1 MKNIILFF
9 LILSNTFVFSQTS
22 EGVNYKNTFNEV
34 NEKPQKNIT
43 YKIQVLSSS
52 VHDMIKFKYFLEE
65 YKCEIEYHKTK
76 IGSEVYRY
84 MISPKENTWI
94 SANMLLEETTF
105 NFQNPYIV
113 VYYKNKRQ
121 N

>member
-43 YKIQVLSSS
+43 YKISVCISVRITERQTEKGIVWLSAGRG
-52 VHDMIKFKYFLEE
+52 E
-65 YKCEIEYHKTK
+65 
-76 IGSEVYRY
+76 
-84 MISPKENTWI
+84 P
-94 SANMLLEETTF
+94 
-105 NFQNPYIV
+105 
-113 VYYKNKRQ
+113 
-121 N
+121 

>member
-1 MKNIILFF
+1 
-9 LILSNTFVFSQTS
+9 
-22 EGVNYKNTFNEV
+22 
-34 NEKPQKNIT
+34 
-43 YKIQVLSSS
+43 
-52 VHDMIKFKYFLEE
+52 
-65 YKCEIEYHKTK
+65 
-76 IGSEVYRY
+76 
-84 MISPKENTWI
+84 MISPKENTLI